1 MTRRRI
7 ADQLGEQSGAS
18 LMLVI
23 IFVMGGVAYLFFKIC
38 NAVTKGGIRPA
49 EDVELQGID
58 REEMGVIAYNDLT
71 LAELVLAGEDP
82 AEDKV
87 LASTT
92 SPDPTTG
99 R

>member
-1 MTRRRI
+1 
-7 ADQLGEQSGAS
+7 
-18 LMLVI
+18 
-23 IFVMGGVAYLFFKIC
+23 
-38 NAVTKGGIRPA
+38 VTKGGIRPA

-82 AEDKV
+82 AEDRV

-92 SPDPTTG
+92 SPDPTIG